1 MSIQADLKKLNTG
14 PGDLRK
20 FGLTVGGVFILLGV
34 LLLLRHRSSYLT
46 CLGAGALLMAFGVI
60 WPRALKYVYI
70 AWMALAFTL
79 GFVMSNV
86 ILTLFFFL
94 FVMPIGLLAR
104 LFQKDFLARKW
115 DKRAAS
121 YGIRCGREAK
131 TANTYE
137 RQFYKALTWNRYR

>member
-1 MSIQADLKKLNTG
+1 MSIHADLKKLRTG
-14 PGDLRK
+14 AGDLRK
-20 FGLTVGGVFILLGV
+20 FGVTVGAGFIFLGI
-34 LLLLRHRSSYLT
+34 LLLLRHRSSYVAF
-46 CLGAGALLMAFGVI
+46 CGAGALLTAFGVI

-94 FVMPIGLLAR
+94 FVTPIGLLAR

-121 YGIRCGREAK
+121 YWIQHGSEVK
-131 TANTYE
+131 TAHTYE
-137 RQFYKALTWNRYR
+137 RQF

>member
-1 MSIQADLKKLNTG
+1 MSIRADLKKLKTG
-14 PGDLRK
+14 ARDLRK
-20 FGLTVGGVFILLGV
+20 FGLTVGGAFALLGV
-34 LLLLRHRSSYLT
+34 LFLLRHRSSYPFF
-46 CLGAGALLMAFGVI
+46 LGAGAVLTAFGVI

-94 FVMPIGLLAR
+94 FVTPIGLLAR

-121 YGIRCGREAK
+121 YWIQHGSEVK

-137 RQFYKALTWNRYR
+137 RQF

>member
-1 MSIQADLKKLNTG
+1 MSIRADLKKLNTG
-14 PGDLRK
+14 ARDLRK
-20 FGLTVGGVFILLGV
+20 FGLTVGGVFILLGL
-34 LLLLRHRSSYLT
+34 LLLLRHRASYLSF
-46 CLGAGALLMAFGVI
+46 LGAGALLTAFGVI

-70 AWMALAFTL
+70 AWMALAFAL

-94 FVMPIGLLAR
+94 FVTPIGLLAR

-121 YGIRCGREAK
+121 YWIQCGRDVK

-137 RQFYKALTWNRYR
+137 RQF

>member
-1 MSIQADLKKLNTG
+1 MSIHADLKKLKTG
-14 PGDLRK
+14 DLDLRK
-20 FGLTVGGVFILLGV
+20 FGLTVGGAFIFLGV
-34 LLLLRHRSSYLT
+34 LLLLRHRPSYLAL
-46 CLGAGALLMAFGVI
+46 CGAGALLMAFGAI

-70 AWMALAFTL
+70 AWMALAFAL

-94 FVMPIGLLAR
+94 LVTPIGLLAR
-104 LFQKDFLARKW
+104 LFQKDFLARKC

-121 YGIRCGREAK
+121 YWIQCGKEAK

-137 RQFYKALTWNRYR
+137 RQF

>member
-1 MSIQADLKKLNTG
+1 MSIHADLKKLRTG
-14 PGDLRK
+14 DRDLRK

-34 LLLLRHRSSYLT
+34 LFLLRHRSSYLAF
-46 CLGAGALLMAFGVI
+46 CGAGALLAAFGVI

-79 GFVMSNV
+79 GFAMSNV

-94 FVMPIGLLAR
+94 FVTPIGLLAR
-104 LFQKDFLARKW
+104 LFQKDFLARKR

-121 YGIRCGREAK
+121 YWIQCGTEIK
-131 TANTYE
+131 TAKNYE
-137 RQFYKALTWNRYR
+137 RQF

>member
-1 MSIQADLKKLNTG
+1 MSIQADLKKLKTG
-14 PGDLRK
+14 TGDLRK

-34 LLLLRHRSSYLT
+34 LLLFRHRSSYLVF
-46 CLGAGALLMAFGVI
+46 CGAGALLAAFGVI

-94 FVMPIGLLAR
+94 FVTPIGLLAR
-104 LFQKDFLARKW
+104 LFQKDFLARKC
-115 DKRAAS
+115 DKRSAS
-121 YGIRCGREAK
+121 YWIQCRSEVK
-131 TANTYE
+131 PANTYE
-137 RQFYKALTWNRYR
+137 RQF

>member
-1 MSIQADLKKLNTG
+1 VSIHADLKKLRTG
-14 PGDLRK
+14 AGDLRK
-20 FGLTVGGVFILLGV
+20 FGVIVGAGFIFLGV
-34 LLLLRHRSSYLT
+34 LLLLRHRSSYVAF
-46 CLGAGALLMAFGVI
+46 CGAGALLTAFGVI

-94 FVMPIGLLAR
+94 FVTPIGLLAR

-121 YGIRCGREAK
+121 YWVQYGREVK

-137 RQFYKALTWNRYR
+137 RQF

>member
-1 MSIQADLKKLNTG
+1 MSIHSDLKKLRTG
-14 PGDLRK
+14 ARDLRK
-20 FGLTVGGVFILLGV
+20 FGLIVGGAFILLGL
-34 LLLLRHRSSYLT
+34 LLLLRHRSSYVVFCGT
-46 CLGAGALLMAFGVI
+46 GALLMAFGVI

-94 FVMPIGLLAR
+94 FVTPIGLLAR

-121 YGIRCGREAK
+121 YWIQHRSEVKAV
-131 TANTYE
+131 NTYE
-137 RQFYKALTWNRYR
+137 RQF

>member
-1 MSIQADLKKLNTG
+1 MSIHADLKKLKTG
-14 PGDLRK
+14 VGDLRK
-20 FGLTVGGVFILLGV
+20 FGLMVGGVFILLGV
-34 LLLLRHRSSYLT
+34 LLLLRHRSSYLAF
-46 CLGAGALLMAFGVI
+46 CGAGALLVAFGVI

-86 ILTLFFFL
+86 ILTLVFFL
-94 FVMPIGLLAR
+94 FVTPIGLQAR
-104 LFQKDFLARKW
+104 LIQKDFLARRW

-121 YGIRCGREAK
+121 YWIQCGREVK

-137 RQFYKALTWNRYR
+137 RQF

>member
-1 MSIQADLKKLNTG
+1 VSIHADLKKLRTG
-14 PGDLRK
+14 AGDLRK
-20 FGLTVGGVFILLGV
+20 FGVTVGAGFIFLGV
-34 LLLLRHRSSYLT
+34 LLLLRHRSSYVAF
-46 CLGAGALLMAFGVI
+46 CGAGALLTAFGVI

-79 GFVMSNV
+79 GLVMSNV

-94 FVMPIGLLAR
+94 FVTPIGLLAR

-121 YGIRCGREAK
+121 YWIQHGSEVK

-137 RQFYKALTWNRYR
+137 RQF

>member
-1 MSIQADLKKLNTG
+1 MSIHADLKKLRTG
-14 PGDLRK
+14 AGDLRK
-20 FGLTVGGVFILLGV
+20 FGLMVGGAFIFLGV
-34 LLLLRHRSSYLT
+34 LLLVRHRSSYLAF
-46 CLGAGALLMAFGVI
+46 CGAGALLAVFGVI

-70 AWMALAFTL
+70 AWMALAFVL

-94 FVMPIGLLAR
+94 LVTPIGLLAR
-104 LFQKDFLARKW
+104 LLQKDFLARKW

-121 YGIRCGREAK
+121 YWIQYGGKVK

-137 RQFYKALTWNRYR
+137 RQF

>member
-1 MSIQADLKKLNTG
+1 VSIHADLKKLRTG
-14 PGDLRK
+14 AGDLRK
-20 FGLTVGGVFILLGV
+20 FGVIVGAGFIFLGV
-34 LLLLRHRSSYLT
+34 LLLLRHRSSYVAF
-46 CLGAGALLMAFGVI
+46 CGAGALLTAFGVI

-94 FVMPIGLLAR
+94 FVTPIGLLAR

-115 DKRAAS
+115 DKRAATYWIQHGS
-121 YGIRCGREAK
+121 EVK

-137 RQFYKALTWNRYR
+137 RQF